1 MAWQPNEKVTFI
13 SHSGDKSV
21 RELEGIT
28 GEGFAVLKM
37 VGDDDLVFTQN
48 GNPINDSIN
57 PLTKGPRI
65 QKINGHNSTKGSFTD
80 PWYNEFATN
89 NLTINELK
97 GLLEILIEDK
107 KGNEKLNLSKYKN
120 SATIKTKVK
129 AIFDAKK
136 PKQQPKRKPRGKK
149 KPYKGKA
156 KKDS

>member
-1 MAWQPNEKVTFI
+1 MAWQPNEKVTFT

-21 RELEGIT
+21 RELEDVT
-28 GEGFAVLKM
+28 GEGFAVLKI
-37 VGDDDLVFTQN
+37 GCDDDLVFTQN
-48 GNPINDSIN
+48 GNPINVSID

-65 QKINGHNSTKGSFTD
+65 QKLAGQNSTKGTYND
-80 PWYNEFATN
+80 PWHNEFATN

-97 GLLEILIEDK
+97 SLLDILIEDK

-136 PKQQPKRKPRGKK
+136 PKTKSRPKQKPRGKK
-149 KPYKGKA
+149 KPYKGKP
-156 KKDS
+156 K